1 LTLQEALT
9 IRHTEISAEN
19 AEARKLV
26 YDAAIAGLVS
36 VGFEESRAKH
46 VLAGN
51 AAILQGI
58 SNPRLTMDQAEHLE
72 AAATVLRFGKW

>member
-1 LTLQEALT
+1 MTLPEALT

-19 AEARKLV
+19 SEARKLV
-26 YDAAIAGLVS
+26 YVAAIAGLMS